1 LKSIAP
7 QDQTH
12 EKESSSKKEAN
23 SKKEKS
29 QQSSHGPVDDLKQR
43 QEGQIK
49 NLQDLLQKVESLEG
63 SGSAESL
70 TLKQD
75 SQLEKLKNMQ
85 ARVSKI
91 EEKTKATPSQKT
103 EEKTKATP
111 SQLNRIQDMSERVSK
126 LEQPKVSEEDL
137 FESKTRTRKTI
148 CRFERY

>member
-1 LKSIAP
+1 MKKNQAL
-7 QDQTH
+7 
-12 EKESSSKKEAN
+12 KKEAN

-49 NLQDLLQKVESLEG
+49 NLQDLLQKVESLGG
-63 SGSAESL
+63 SDSAESL

-91 EEKTKATPSQKT
+91 EEKTKATPSQ
-103 EEKTKATP
+103 
-111 SQLNRIQDMSERVSK
+111 LNRIQDMSERVSK

-137 FESKTRTRKTI
+137 LKVKQEQEKTI